1 MQVSPARAY
10 FRPGEPIR
18 LIVTLDVPTSEP
30 VTATVYHLNEHV
42 QTLTPCPSPSGRGV
56 KDMPQETPAI
66 QEQVA
71 ETLAIEFEVPSTS
84 RRGYLVEVTAGDQ
97 TAYTAFDVLDRWTQ
111 APRYGYLTDFS
122 LDRTASDV
130 DATLDFL
137 LTVHVNG
144 LQFYD
149 WQYRHATL
157 LPPQDAY
164 VDPLGRPLSLRS
176 IAALIDAA
184 HRRGI
189 AAMPYTA
196 IYGAS
201 NEFTAEHPDWALY
214 DADGNVCDFH
224 GFLKYMNVQNADWRA
239 HFVRECAAVVAALPF
254 DGVHVD
260 QYGEPF
266 TGFDSDGQPVDMPQ
280 GFADTMT
287 ALRQVVP
294 SDKAVLF
301 NLVHNWPNETIAS
314 TPLDFWYSEL
324 WPPMTDLN
332 DIWREIRNNR
342 RLNPRPAVIALYI
355 PPEREATVTAA
366 HATILASGATHIAHG
381 DHATYLSDP
390 YFPLA
395 GTPSPELAARL
406 RQMADFTV
414 AYEEALVFATDVT
427 DEWAGQIQLDG
438 QSVTPGRV
446 IVRQSGDRLYV
457 NLLGASGKWNEEL
470 PALTPRSGLQISVP
484 EGCQPLWWA
493 TPEEPTAHALNAL
506 NLPPLDEWLLSC
518 FELKD
523 SAHA

>member
-10 FRPGEPIR
+10 FRPDETIRLKVGFDRPMTGPVRASVTHLGEPVATWRAESAGSTVIIEGR
-18 LIVTLDVPTSEP
+18 VPP
-30 VTATVYHLNEHV
+30 V
-42 QTLTPCPSPSGRGV
+42 SG
-56 KDMPQETPAI
+56 
-66 QEQVA
+66 
-71 ETLAIEFEVPSTS
+71 
-84 RRGYLVEVTAGDQ
+84 RGYLVEVTAGDQ
-97 TAYTAFDVLDRWTQ
+97 TAHTAFDVLDSWTQ

-122 LDRTASDV
+122 LDRPASDV

-144 LQFYD
+144 IQFYD

-164 VDPLGRPLSLRS
+164 VDPLGRPLSLKS
-176 IAALIDAA
+176 IAALIEAS
-184 HRRGI
+184 HERGI

-201 NEFTAEHPDWALY
+201 NEFAAEHPDWAMR
-214 DADGNVCDFH
+214 DADGKVTDFH
-224 GFLKYMNVQNADWRA
+224 GFLKYMNVQSAGWRA
-239 HFVRECAAVVAALPF
+239 HFIRECAAVVAALPF

-266 TGFDSDGQPVDMPQ
+266 TGFDANGQPLDLPQ

-287 ALRQVVP
+287 ALREAVP
-294 SDKAVLF
+294 ADKAVLF
-301 NLVHNWPNETIAS
+301 NLVHNWPNEKMAS

-332 DIWREIRNNR
+332 DVWRAIRHNR

-355 PPEREATVTAA
+355 PPEREATVTAV

-395 GTPSPELAARL
+395 GTPSPRLAARL
-406 RQMADFTV
+406 REMADFTV

-427 DEWAGQIQLDG
+427 DEWAGRVLLDG
-438 QSVTPGRV
+438 QPVTPGRV
-446 IVRQSGDRLYV
+446 IVRQSGDRVYV
-457 NLLGASGKWNEEL
+457 NLLGASGKWDTEL
-470 PALTPRSGLQISVP
+470 PPVTPRSKLKLTVP
-484 EGCQPLWWA
+484 EGWMPRWWA
-493 TPEEPTAHALNAL
+493 TPETPATHALDSL
-506 NLPPLDEWLLSC
+506 DLPLLGEWLLLC
-518 FELKD
+518 FDLKEP
-523 SAHA
+523 SHA